1 MYHKVIPVETRQKT
15 EAKLYTYFLSNYEE
29 IDKNRK
35 RPVILLCPGGGYRF
49 TSDREAEAVAVQYMA
64 KGYHACV
71 LRYSVKPA
79 KFPQALL
86 ELAWCVRYLRE
97 HAKEYGILKER
108 IIVGGFSA
116 GGHLAASLGVFWN
129 KEWLVKLCGCRA
141 EEIRPDGLLLSY
153 PVITSG
159 ESGHQESFENLLG
172 DQDTPE
178 LRELVSLEKQV
189 SRDVPPVFLWH
200 TLEDETVPVENSFLF
215 AGKLKDAGVS
225 VELHIF
231 PKGPHG
237 LSLASEE
244 TVIKENGFG
253 IQKHCQNWIELSDG
267 WIKDVLPVRPRAFIF
282 DLDGVI
288 VFTDKFHYQAWK
300 CMADE
305 MDIYFDEVINN
316 RLRGVS
322 REKSLEIIL
331 ERYEGPALSPGKKAE
346 LMERKNEY
354 YRELLKT
361 MSPDD
366 VQPKVRRVLDELHQ
380 RGYRLAIGSSSK
392 NARFILERVGL
403 LDTFDAISD
412 GNNITHSKPDPEV
425 FLKAAEFLGEDPG
438 RCFVIEDA
446 VAGIDAAKAAGMRAV
461 GVGDAMRYD
470 RADHS
475 LEDFTELLE
484 LG

>member
-1 MYHKVIPVETRQKT
+1 
-15 EAKLYTYFLSNYEE
+15 
-29 IDKNRK
+29 
-35 RPVILLCPGGGYRF
+35 
-49 TSDREAEAVAVQYMA
+49 
-64 KGYHACV
+64 
-71 LRYSVKPA
+71 
-79 KFPQALL
+79 
-86 ELAWCVRYLRE
+86 
-97 HAKEYGILKER
+97 
-108 IIVGGFSA
+108 
-116 GGHLAASLGVFWN
+116 
-129 KEWLVKLCGCRA
+129 
-141 EEIRPDGLLLSY
+141 
-153 PVITSG
+153 
-159 ESGHQESFENLLG
+159 
-172 DQDTPE
+172 
-178 LRELVSLEKQV
+178 
-189 SRDVPPVFLWH
+189 
-200 TLEDETVPVENSFLF
+200 
-215 AGKLKDAGVS
+215 
-225 VELHIF
+225 
-231 PKGPHG
+231 
-237 LSLASEE
+237 
-244 TVIKENGFG
+244 
-253 IQKHCQNWIELSDG
+253 
-267 WIKDVLPVRPRAFIF
+267 
-282 DLDGVI
+282 
-288 VFTDKFHYQAWK
+288 
-300 CMADE
+300 MADE